1 LKSNFIAVCTTFLF
15 KKNKMKSSVILTL
28 LSLTLFSCGED
39 KIPKPAGQLSLEYPP
54 AKYMRYSNSCGFDF
68 DKNELTEVKVTSGCG
83 LEIHYPKMKATVYL
97 TYRPVQN
104 NIDKLLLDAQ
114 KLTYEH
120 AIKANDIAE
129 QPYINEG
136 RKVYGMFYQVGG
148 NAATNAQFYATD
160 STRNFLTASMYF
172 YTKPNFDSILPA
184 ADYIKND
191 MKHIIETINWK

>member
-1 LKSNFIAVCTTFLF
+1 
-15 KKNKMKSSVILTL
+15 MKSTVFFIL
-28 LSLTLFSCGED
+28 LSLSLLSCGDE
-39 KIPKPAGQLSLEYPP
+39 KMPKPSGQLRLEYPP
-54 AKYMRYSNSCGFDF
+54 AKYMKFSNSCGFDF
-68 DKNELTEVKVTSGCG
+68 DKNELAVVKATSDCG

-97 TYRPVQN
+97 TYKSVHGN
-104 NIDKLLLDAQ
+104 LNSLLTDAQ

-129 QPYINEG
+129 QPYINPD

-160 STRNFLTASMYF
+160 SVKNFVTASMYF
-172 YTKPNFDSILPA
+172 YSKPNFDSILPA

-191 MKHIIETINWK
+191 MKQIIESIKWK